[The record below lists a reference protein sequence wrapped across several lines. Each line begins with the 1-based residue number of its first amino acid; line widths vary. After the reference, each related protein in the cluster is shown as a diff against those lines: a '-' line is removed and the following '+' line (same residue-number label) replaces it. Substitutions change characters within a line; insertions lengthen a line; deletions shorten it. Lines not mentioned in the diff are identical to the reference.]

1 MIFRLSWICLLEDSF
16 KLLCVHEAHIQ
27 ILWTSSYILTQML
40 MAVCILSILV
50 LESDT
55 WYLQLCSF
63 SRLLGLFR
71 VHSNF
76 RIVHFISGK
85 ITIAIWI
92 GIILEVQTDLENIDC
107 CSSVT
112 QVCPIL
118 CKLQNAR
125 PPCSSQSPEVCPS
138 SCPLYWWCH
147 PATSSSDAL
156 LFFCLQFFPAS
167 GTFSMSWMFTSDAQ
181 DTGAS
186 ASVSVLTMSI
196 QCWFPLRLTGL
207 IYLLSNGLSGIFSST
222 TVWRHQFFAAL
233 FFMVQLS
240 QV

>member
-16 KLLCVHEAHIQ
+16 KILCVHEAHIQ

-40 MAVCILSILV
+40 MALCILSILV

-55 WYLQLCSF
+55 WYLQLCSV

-76 RIVHFISGK
+76 RIVYFISGK

-92 GIILEVQTDLENIDC
+92 GIILKVQTDLDNIDR

-112 QVCPIL
+112 QVYPTL

-147 PATSSSDAL
+147 QPSHLLMPSYSSAL
-156 LFFCLQFFPAS
+156 NLSQHQGLFQWAGCSHQMPKILELQLQFQSSQWVFSVDFP
-167 GTFSMSWMFTSDAQ
+167 
-181 DTGAS
+181 
-186 ASVSVLTMSI
+186 
-196 QCWFPLRLTGL
+196 
-207 IYLLSNGLSGIFSST
+207 
-222 TVWRHQFFAAL
+222 
-233 FFMVQLS
+233 
-240 QV
+240 